1 MLAEVVRSGVVE
13 AVHDGS
19 VAVVRAG
26 RLDAVSG
33 DVDRPFFFR
42 SAAKPFQATVAQ
54 ELGARL
60 PPEHLA
66 VACASHDGDPAHL
79 SIVGAML
86 RSAGLGE
93 ENLRC
98 PPAWPL
104 GERSRL
110 RMAAEGHR
118 RPRRIWH
125 NCSGKHAAMLR
136 ASAAQG
142 WDLASYTD
150 RSHPLQL
157 AISQLMSEI
166 TEGRSV
172 HHGVDGCGVP
182 CFSTSTASLASA
194 FSYLSTDPRF
204 GDVRIAMHR
213 YPALVSGTGNADAL
227 VATAT
232 AGAAKRG
239 AEGCLAIALP
249 GGVGVAIKCWDGSPR
264 PLGPAA
270 VRVLEELDLLST
282 GMRDALESIASLPV
296 LGGGDEVGTVRPVL
310 RLRRP

>member
-1 MLAEVVRSGVVE
+1 MLAEVVRSGMVE

-19 VAVVRAG
+19 VAVVREG
-26 RLDAVSG
+26 RLLAVSG

-42 SAAKPFQATVAQ
+42 SAAKPFQATVVQ

-79 SIVGAML
+79 AMVGEML
-86 RSAGLGE
+86 GSTGLGE
-93 ENLRC
+93 EDLRC
-98 PPAWPL
+98 PPSWPL
-104 GERSRL
+104 GERARRRVL
-110 RMAAEGHR
+110 AQGHH

-142 WDLASYTD
+142 WELASYTD

-157 AISQLMSEI
+157 AISELMVEVSG
-166 TEGRSV
+166 GRAL

-182 CFSTSTASLASA
+182 CFAATTASLASA
-194 FSYLSTDPRF
+194 FSYLAGEPRF
-204 GDVRIAMHR
+204 HDVRVAMHR
-213 YPALVSGTGNADAL
+213 YPALVSGVGNADAV

-232 AGAAKRG
+232 AGVAKRG

-249 GGVGVAIKCWDGSPR
+249 GGVGIAIKCWDGSAR

-270 VRVLEELDLLST
+270 VRVLEELELLST
-282 GMRDALESIASLPV
+282 GMRNAVELIAALPV
-296 LGGGDEVGTVRPVL
+296 LGGGEEVGTVRPVL